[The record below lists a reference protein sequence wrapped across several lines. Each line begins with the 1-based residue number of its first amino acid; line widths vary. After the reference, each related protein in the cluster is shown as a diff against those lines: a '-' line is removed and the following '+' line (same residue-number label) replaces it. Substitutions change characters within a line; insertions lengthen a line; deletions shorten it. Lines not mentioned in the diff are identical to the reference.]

1 MSGTALM
8 KTLQL
13 VVREGCHLCD
23 EFEDLLEH
31 HPLRNQFDLE
41 RVVVNRNAELESQ
54 YGTKVPV
61 LLEGKGEIC
70 HYFLNEERLLKALNR

>member
-1 MSGTALM
+1 M
-8 KTLQL
+8 KQLQL

-31 HPLRNQFDLE
+31 HPFRPQFELK
-41 RVVVNRNAELESQ
+41 RVVINRHPGLENL

-61 LLEGKGEIC
+61 LLEENREIC
-70 HYFLNEERLLKALNR
+70 HHFLNEERLRAVLEA

>member
-1 MSGTALM
+1 M
-8 KTLQL
+8 KQLQL

-31 HPLRNQFDLE
+31 HPLRNHFTLE
-41 RVVVNRNAELESQ
+41 RVVINRDDQLEAL

-61 LLEGKGEIC
+61 LLDRDRELC
-70 HYFLNEERLLKALNR
+70 HYYLDEESLQYLLID

>member
-1 MSGTALM
+1 M

-31 HPLRNQFDLE
+31 HPLREQFELQRLVLNNRPQLE
-41 RVVVNRNAELESQ
+41 TL
-54 YGTKVPV
+54 YGTLVPV
-61 LLEGKGEIC
+61 LLDGEEEIC
-70 HYFLNEERLLKALNR
+70 HYFLDEAQLERVVTAP